1 MKYQIRG
8 QVTTTIGLLAML
20 IASAGVTNAGSIEHK
35 FSHEGNLRQLEAT
48 ATVGG
53 VGADPI
59 SEMFED
65 LLRRLL
71 ERMKPMPMPPGPST
85 GEKMQWVV
93 DSYWTEGCPDPDDA
107 DERAELTEILWTTL
121 KVMEERPPEVEP
133 ALTDDFTRVVNRML
147 EELGAKQ

>member
-1 MKYQIRG
+1 MKCQIRG
-8 QVTTTIGLLAML
+8 QVTTSLALFAML
-20 IASAGVTNAGSIEHK
+20 VASAGVTAAGSVEHNYRYDK
-35 FSHEGNLRQLEAT
+35 DLQAILPAAT
-48 ATVGG
+48 GDV

-65 LLRRLL
+65 LLRRLM

-93 DSYWTEGCPDPDDA
+93 DSYWSEGCPDPDDA
-107 DERAELTEILWTTL
+107 DERAEVTEILWTIL

-133 ALTDDFTRVVNRML
+133 ALTDDFTRVVYRML
-147 EELGAKQ
+147 EELGAKP